1 MNDLPES
8 AYWNPWSPWYSDED
22 DRAKWHGLFLRA
34 DEIGSEENTWWYWA
48 VYDLETWKQIESSNE
63 KPNSPTTRTQARKVA
78 EDAARR
84 YIEARYLAL
93 FRHIVKWDEA
103 YR

>member
-1 MNDLPES
+1 MNKQHES
-8 AYWNPWSPWYSDED
+8 ATWNHWSPWYSDED

-34 DEIGSEENTWWYWA
+34 EEIGSEENTWWWWV
-48 VYDLETWKQIESSNE
+48 VYDMEMCEQVESSNE
-63 KPNSPTTRTQARKVA
+63 KPHSPTTRIQARKVA

-84 YIEARYLAL
+84 YIEARYLSL
-93 FRHIVKWDEA
+93 FLHIVKWDEA